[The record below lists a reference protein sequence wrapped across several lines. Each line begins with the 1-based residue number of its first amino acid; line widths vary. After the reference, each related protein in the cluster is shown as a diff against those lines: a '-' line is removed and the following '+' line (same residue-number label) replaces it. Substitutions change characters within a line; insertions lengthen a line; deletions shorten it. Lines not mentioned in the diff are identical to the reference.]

1 MSHDAG
7 GEEEGG
13 VVEAGEGPE
22 QTGRLVG
29 LEATH
34 AQLPAAQANA
44 TRRIDEEGG
53 AIFKAWATESVVGE
67 RRAIGGGGN
76 GGGGGE
82 R

>member
-44 TRRIDEEGG
+44 TRRIDEA

-67 RRAIGGGGN
+67 
-76 GGGGGE
+76 
-82 R
+82 